1 MPLPTELFS
10 GLESDTM
17 AQLPELRRSL
27 RGRTVLFLSPTP
39 ALSPLLQAQGVP
51 HMRELAAQFGIRFI
65 LFTMENSA
73 RTPAYE
79 QAAAELRNKLA
90 SWGIEWL
97 SMRNGRMPLF
107 PNSTSDVLRGIPQ
120 VAHILRSRAV
130 DLVHCRSYVP
140 AFIMLALR
148 PLFSVPWIF
157 DLRGFYPDELVRDG
171 QWPAASVAHKASLW
185 LERRSFEFA
194 AATVVVTDRQHQR
207 LLTRW
212 PRADRARIAVIRNCA
227 DTGRFAPNPEMRQ
240 LMRRHLGVGP
250 KPLLVWSASSI
261 RKVHAPLEVLTFAKL
276 CRDALGSRL
285 LILTRTADADGMVR
299 AAGFLAGEYNIVS
312 AEPEKVPAYLN
323 AADAGIAFIV
333 QDHEGPG
340 IKFAEYLAIGLPV
353 IANGANAE
361 WCGVLR
367 NKRCGVVVNDFS
379 SSEYGRVALS
389 LPSLL
394 AEPGIRE
401 RCREVAL
408 TDYSLEGA
416 VAAYSRLYQR
426 LMAAGFRK

>member
-1 MPLPTELFS
+1 MPLPTERSS
-10 GLESDTM
+10 GLESETTV
-17 AQLPELRRSL
+17 QLPESHRTL

-39 ALSPLLQAQGVP
+39 AVSPLLQAQGIP
-51 HMRELAAQFGIRFI
+51 HMRQLAAQFGIRFI

-73 RTPAYE
+73 RTAAYE
-79 QAAAELRNKLA
+79 QAAAELQKKLA

-97 SMRNGRMPLF
+97 SMRNGRMPLL

-120 VAHILRSRAV
+120 IARILRSRAV

-140 AFIMLALR
+140 AFIMLGLR

-171 QWPAASVAHKASLW
+171 QWRAASVAYRISLW
-185 LERRSFEFA
+185 LERRSFDIA
-194 AATVVVTDRQHQR
+194 AATVVVTDRQYHR
-207 LLTRW
+207 LLQRW
-212 PRADRARIAVIRNCA
+212 PHADRGRIAVIRNCT
-227 DTGRFAPNPEMRQ
+227 DTGRFAPDPEMRQ
-240 LMRRHLGVGP
+240 TVRRHLGVGP
-250 KPLLVWSASSI
+250 RPLLVWSASSI

-299 AAGFLAGEYNIVS
+299 TAGFLAGEYHIVS

-323 AADAGIAFIV
+323 AADAGIAFTV

-340 IKFAEYLAIGLPV
+340 IKFAEYLATGLPV
-353 IANGANAE
+353 IANGADAG
-361 WCGVLR
+361 WCDVLR
-367 NKRCGVVVNDFS
+367 NKRCGVVVDNFS
-379 SSEYGRVALS
+379 SFAYGKAALS

-408 TDYSLEGA
+408 SEYSLDRA
-416 VAAYSRLYQR
+416 VAAYSRLYQG
-426 LMAAGFRK
+426 LMVAGFHK

>member
-1 MPLPTELFS
+1 MPLPTELS
-10 GLESDTM
+10 SVLESGAM
-17 AQLPELRRSL
+17 AQLPELRHAL

-51 HMRELAAQFGIRFI
+51 HMRDLAAQFGIRFI

-73 RTPAYE
+73 RTAAYE

-97 SMRNGRMPLF
+97 SMRNGRIPLF

-140 AFIMLALR
+140 AFIMLGLR

-157 DLRGFYPDELVRDG
+157 DIRGFYPDELVRDG
-171 QWPAASVAHKASLW
+171 QWRAASVAYRISLW
-185 LERRSFEFA
+185 LERRSFDLA
-194 AATVVVTDRQHQR
+194 AATVVVTERQYHR
-207 LLTRW
+207 LLQRW
-212 PRADRARIAVIRNCA
+212 PHADQARIAVIRNCA
-227 DTGRFAPNPEMRQ
+227 DTGRFAPDPELRQ
-240 LMRRHLGVGP
+240 TVRRHLGVGSR
-250 KPLLVWSASSI
+250 PLLVWGASSI

-276 CRDALGSRL
+276 CRDTLGSRL
-285 LILTRTADADGMVR
+285 LILTRTADADRMVR
-299 AAGFLAGEYNIVS
+299 SAGFLAGEYHIVS

-340 IKFAEYLAIGLPV
+340 IKFAEYLATGLPV
-353 IANGANAE
+353 IANGADAE
-361 WCGVLR
+361 WCEVLR
-367 NKRCGVVVNDFS
+367 KKRCGVVVDDFS
-379 SSEYGRVALS
+379 SSTYGRVARS

-416 VAAYSRLYQR
+416 VAAYGLLYQR
-426 LMAAGFRK
+426 LMAAGFHK